1 MIVWAVLFMV
11 GVGAAPLLAQAPPPP
26 EIRLLTVDGVIN
38 PLTAR
43 YLTREL
49 EDAAGSGA
57 GAVVLRLDT
66 PGGLEPSM
74 RVMVEAILGARV
86 PVVAHV
92 APPGARAAS
101 AGMFLVLAAHVAVM
115 AAGSN
120 IGAAHPVSLGGQQQ
134 PDTALAEKMV
144 NDAAALARAIAE
156 RRGRNAEWAELAVRR
171 SVSITA
177 QEALET
183 KVIDLVADDLDA
195 LLPRLHGRRVETA
208 AGVVA
213 LRTAGA
219 RVVVRPMN
227 LPERILHAIADPNIA
242 YLLLSI
248 GFIGIIA
255 ELYSPGA
262 LFPGVT
268 GAIALILAFVALGS
282 LPVNWAGVVL
292 LALGLGL
299 FAADLATEGIGVLAV
314 GGLVAFVLGSLMLY
328 SPFTPLSPAM
338 PEVRVSRWLIF
349 AVAAAMAALLFFVGR
364 AVMRLR
370 HEPAAI
376 GAPAL
381 LGRVGV
387 AESRLAP
394 GGTVRIDS
402 EVWSAA
408 VEEGAD
414 PIAPGESVEVVGL
427 EGVVLRVRQRPAEHT
442 PRGEEV

>member
-1 MIVWAVLFMV
+1 MILWAVLFMV
-11 GVGAAPLLAQAPPPP
+11 SVGAAPLMAQAPRPPQ
-26 EIRLLTVDGVIN
+26 IRLLTIDGVIN
-38 PLTAR
+38 PLSAR
-43 YLTREL
+43 YLGREL
-49 EDAAGSGA
+49 EDAEASGA

-120 IGAAHPVSLGGQQQ
+120 IGAAHPVGVGGQQ
-134 PDTALAEKMV
+134 PDTTLVQKMV
-144 NDAAALARAIAE
+144 SDAAALARAVAE

-177 QEALET
+177 QEALKT
-183 KVIDLVADDLDA
+183 RVIDLVADDLDA

-208 AGVVA
+208 AGVVG

-219 RVVVRPMN
+219 RVVERPMN

-255 ELYSPGA
+255 ELYSPGVI
-262 LFPGVT
+262 FPGVT
-268 GAIALILAFVALGS
+268 GTIALILAFVALGS

-328 SPFTPLSPAM
+328 SPFTPPSPTM
-338 PEVRVSRWLIF
+338 PEVQVSRWLII

-364 AVMRLR
+364 ALMRLR
-370 HEPAAI
+370 HEPVAI

-381 LGRVGV
+381 LGRVGI

-414 PIAPGESVEVVGL
+414 AIAPGESVEVVGL
-427 EGVVLRVRQRPAEHT
+427 EGVVLRVRQRPGEQT
-442 PRGEEV
+442 RRGEEV

>member
-1 MIVWAVLFMV
+1 MVLLAVLFV
-11 GVGAAPLLAQAPPPP
+11 LGVGAAPLLAQAPPPP
-26 EIRLLTVDGVIN
+26 QIRLLEVDGVIN
-38 PLTAR
+38 PLSAR
-43 YLTREL
+43 YLEREL
-49 EDAAGSGA
+49 EDAAAAGA
-57 GAVVLRLDT
+57 TAVVLRLDT

-74 RVMVEAILGARV
+74 RVMVEAILGARL

-101 AGMFLVLAAHVAVM
+101 AGMFLVLAAHVAAM
-115 AAGSN
+115 AAGTN
-120 IGAAHPVSLGGQQQ
+120 IGAAHPVSLGRQQ
-134 PDTALAEKMV
+134 PDTTLAEKMV
-144 NDAAALARAIAE
+144 SDAAALARAIAE

-195 LLPRLHGRRVETA
+195 LLPRLDGRRVQTA
-208 AGVVA
+208 AGAVG
-213 LRTAGA
+213 LHTAGA
-219 RVVVRPMN
+219 RVVERPMN

-255 ELYSPGA
+255 ELYNPGII
-262 LFPGVT
+262 FPGVT
-268 GAIALILAFVALGS
+268 GAISLLLAFVALGS

-292 LALGLGL
+292 LVLGLGL
-299 FAADLATEGIGVLAV
+299 FVADLATEGIGILAV

-328 SPFTPLSPAM
+328 SPFTPPSPAM
-338 PEVRVSRWLIF
+338 PDVRVSPWLIIG
-349 AVAAAMAALLFFVGR
+349 VAAAMSALLLFVGR
-364 AVMRLR
+364 ALVRAR
-370 HEPAAI
+370 HEPVAI

-381 LGRVGV
+381 LGRAGT

-394 GGTVRIDS
+394 RGTVRIDS

-427 EGVVLRVRQRPAEHT
+427 EGVVLRVRRRPADHT
-442 PRGEEV
+442 PPGEEV

>member
-1 MIVWAVLFMV
+1 MILLAVLLV
-11 GVGAAPLLAQAPPPP
+11 LVLGATPLLAQASGPPQV
-26 EIRLLTVDGVIN
+26 RVLTIDGVIN
-38 PLTAR
+38 PLSAR
-43 YLTREL
+43 YLGREL
-49 EDAAGSGA
+49 EDAEGSA

-74 RVMVEAILGARV
+74 RVMVEAILGARL
-86 PVVAHV
+86 PVVVHV

-101 AGMFLVLAAHVAVM
+101 AGMFLVLAAHVAAM
-115 AAGSN
+115 AEGTN
-120 IGAAHPVSLGGQQQ
+120 IGAAHPVSGGGQQ
-134 PDTALAEKMV
+134 PDTTLVRKMV
-144 NDAAALARAIAE
+144 SDAAALARAIAE

-177 QEALET
+177 REALDT
-183 KVIDLVADDLDA
+183 GVIDMVVDDLDA
-195 LLPRLHGRRVETA
+195 LLPRLDGRRVRTA
-208 AGVVA
+208 AGEVV

-219 RVVVRPMN
+219 RLVERPMN

-255 ELYSPGA
+255 ELYSPGG
-262 LFPGVT
+262 LFPGIT

-299 FAADLATEGIGVLAV
+299 FVTDLATEGVGVLAV
-314 GGLVAFVLGSLMLY
+314 GGVVAFVLGSLMLY
-328 SPFTPLSPAM
+328 SPFTPPSPVM
-338 PEVRVSRWLIF
+338 PEVRVSSWLIF
-349 AVAAAMAALLFFVGR
+349 GVTAGMAALLLLVGR
-364 AVMRLR
+364 ALVRTR
-370 HEPAAI
+370 HEPVAI

-381 LGRVGV
+381 VGRVGV

-394 GGTVRIDS
+394 HGTVRVDS

-414 PIAPGESVEVVGL
+414 AIAPGESVEVVGL
-427 EGVVLRVRQRPAEHT
+427 EGVVLRVRQRPASHA
-442 PRGEEV
+442 PSAKEV

>member
-1 MIVWAVLFMV
+1 
-11 GVGAAPLLAQAPPPP
+11 
-26 EIRLLTVDGVIN
+26 
-38 PLTAR
+38 
-43 YLTREL
+43 
-49 EDAAGSGA
+49 
-57 GAVVLRLDT
+57 
-66 PGGLEPSM
+66 
-74 RVMVEAILGARV
+74 
-86 PVVAHV
+86 
-92 APPGARAAS
+92 
-101 AGMFLVLAAHVAVM
+101 
-115 AAGSN
+115 
-120 IGAAHPVSLGGQQQ
+120 VSLGGQQQ
-134 PDTALAEKMV
+134 PDTTLAQKMV
-144 NDAAALARAIAE
+144 SDAAALARAIAE

-177 QEALET
+177 REALET

-208 AGVVA
+208 AGVVG

-219 RVVVRPMN
+219 RVVERPMN

-255 ELYSPGA
+255 ELYSPGVI
-262 LFPGVT
+262 FPGVT
-268 GAIALILAFVALGS
+268 GVIALILAFVALGS

-299 FAADLATEGIGVLAV
+299 FAADLAAEGIGVLAV
-314 GGLVAFVLGSLMLY
+314 GGVVAFVLGSLMLY
-328 SPFTPLSPAM
+328 SPFTPPSPAM
-338 PEVRVSRWLIF
+338 PEVQVSRWLII

-364 AVMRLR
+364 ALVRAR
-370 HEPAAI
+370 HEPVAI

-381 LGRVGV
+381 LGRVGI

-394 GGTVRIDS
+394 QGTVRIDS

-408 VEEGAD
+408 IEDGAD
-414 PIAPGESVEVVGL
+414 AIAPGESVEVVGL